1 MSENTAYIKVER
13 GSAKSFGMVFAAVF
27 LIVAAFSYISS
38 NTVHYWALI
47 GAVTFATVAV
57 IKPGLLE
64 PLNIVWFKLG
74 MLLGAIIAPLVMM
87 LVYFCAVTP
96 IGLLLRMFG
105 KDPLLLKKDASLKTY
120 WIKRE
125 DSSQPSSMKRQ
136 F

>member
-1 MSENTAYIKVER
+1 MKIER
-13 GSAKSFGMVFAAVF
+13 GSARSFGMVFAAVF
-27 LIVAAFSYISS
+27 LIIAVFLYISS
-38 NTVHYWALI
+38 KTVHYWALI

-57 IKPGLLE
+57 TRPRLLE

-87 LVYFCAVTP
+87 LIYFFVVTP
-96 IGLLLRMFG
+96 TGFLMRMLG
-105 KDPLLLKKDASLKTY
+105 KDPLLLKKNANLETY

-125 DSSQPSSMKRQ
+125 NNENQPSSMKRQ

>member
-1 MSENTAYIKVER
+1 
-13 GSAKSFGMVFAAVF
+13 MVFAAVF
-27 LIVAAFSYISS
+27 LIIAVFLYISS
-38 NTVHYWALI
+38 KTVHYWALI

-57 IKPGLLE
+57 TRPRLLE

-87 LVYFCAVTP
+87 LIYFFVVTP
-96 IGLLLRMFG
+96 TGFLMRMLG
-105 KDPLLLKKDASLKTY
+105 KDPLLLKKNANLETY

-125 DSSQPSSMKRQ
+125 NNENQPSSMKRQ